1 MIGLFDTG
9 LGGLT
14 VASALRAGGVSF
26 VYYGDQANAP
36 YGEREA
42 DEIYVL
48 TQKGVEVL
56 FNEGCKLVV
65 LACNTA
71 TCVAL
76 RRLQRQWLPGSAY
89 SGHNVIGIVAPTVE
103 MTTNIAWGNCQPPE
117 VANPASGSIAVFGT
131 TRTIRSEVYTI
142 EIKKRRP
149 NAEVI
154 GQACPGLAGAIEAG
168 AVEDLLEAQVQEAVQ
183 ALLQKTG
190 GRAPAEAILGCTH
203 FPLVEHLFRRHLP
216 AELRILSQPEAV
228 VLGLKDYLKRHPEY
242 AGGNGV
248 QRFITSAAPEESRRL
263 ARRFVGEEVAFE
275 GLAK

>member
-56 FNEGCKLVV
+56 FNEGCMLVV

-228 VLGLKDYLKRHPEY
+228 VLGLKDYLKRH
-242 AGGNGV
+242 
-248 QRFITSAAPEESRRL
+248 
-263 ARRFVGEEVAFE
+263 
-275 GLAK
+275 